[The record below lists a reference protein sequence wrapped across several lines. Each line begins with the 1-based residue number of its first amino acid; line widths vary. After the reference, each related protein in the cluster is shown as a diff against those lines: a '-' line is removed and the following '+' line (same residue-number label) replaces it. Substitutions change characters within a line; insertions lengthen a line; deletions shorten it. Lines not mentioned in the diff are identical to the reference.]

1 MAKTHLQEV
10 IGWCNGDVAAGTNPG
25 PQPWPWLCVPAQWD
39 MFHAGDTATSCP
51 APLLLCPPGA
61 HRCVRRAQEM
71 ISLQEDYANEMF
83 PEIKL
88 ILCSK
93 ALK

>member
-1 MAKTHLQEV
+1 MAKSHLWEV
-10 IGWCNGDVAAGTNPG
+10 TRWCNGDVAAGTKLG
-25 PQPWPWLCVPAQWD
+25 PQPWPWPRVPAQWD
-39 MFHAGDTATSCP
+39 THHAGGTVTSCLVP
-51 APLLLCPPGA
+51 PLLCPPGA
-61 HRCVRRAQEM
+61 RRCARRAQEM
-71 ISLQEDYANEMF
+71 ISLREDYANEMF